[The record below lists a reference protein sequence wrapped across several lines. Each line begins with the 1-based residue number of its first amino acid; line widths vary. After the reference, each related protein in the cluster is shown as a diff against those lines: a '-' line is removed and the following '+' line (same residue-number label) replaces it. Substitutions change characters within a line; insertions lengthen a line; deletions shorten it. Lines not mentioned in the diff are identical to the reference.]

1 MNSSTAPVYQSEC
14 APSDIRGTL
23 LTLQGT
29 MTILGLCIGK
39 VSSVYS
45 IINLL
50 INILISLL
58 A

>member
-1 MNSSTAPVYQSEC
+1 MNSSTAPVYQSES

-39 VSSVYS
+39 EAPSLF
-45 IINLL
+45 IILTRH
-50 INILISLL
+50 
-58 A
+58 